1 MHQHLTILHILRRM
15 QPPYRAREHL
25 SDDIQV
31 SLVGA
36 APVIG
41 VRKRQ
46 NQAWRTWS
54 ALAAGIVLTGLL
66 VATVLTSGD
75 DASMKSQAMTSESN
89 TKTPRAAASLRQLLK
104 QQDRRRFQYISAPN
118 VPLTLLCDSL

>member
-89 TKTPRAAASLRQLLK
+89 TKTPRAAASLRCCK
-104 QQDRRRFQYISAPN
+104 CIFFE
-118 VPLTLLCDSL
+118 